1 MNTNNYNF
9 RVAIHCMTY
18 NHKPFIRQCLDGFV
32 MQKTDF
38 PFVAIVVDDASTD
51 NEQEV
56 LWDFIN
62 NELDPSSL
70 QKDETDDYVR
80 LVSPHKTNNNC
91 FFAVYFLKYNHY
103 SIRKAKSPY
112 LKDLEDSAKYIAFC
126 EGDDYWTDPNK
137 LQKQVDYLEVLPK
150 CSMVCNRTKR
160 FSEKNHIFISDSSC
174 LEKDG
179 CLKVEDVIRKGGLYI
194 PTCSIVYRKELKDN
208 YPDYCNQCH
217 VGDYPLQIMAAMKGK
232 IYYINDSM
240 SVYRVENSN
249 SWVGRQN
256 YLCGFEKRKNGVVSE
271 IRMLEGFANQFPK
284 KRKWLYQRIARFINM
299 EFSKWK
305 HDRNAIIELRK
316 TFNDEINNYSLLW
329 KIDLYFTNKNHGLFK
344 RLYMAIAW
352 RTFYKLYE
360 A

>member
-1 MNTNNYNF
+1 MNTNNNF
-9 RVAIHCMTY
+9 FVSIRCMTF
-18 NHKPFIRQCLDGFV
+18 NHKSYIQQCLDGFV
-32 MQKTDF
+32 KQKTNF

-51 NEQEV
+51 GELEV

-62 NELDPSSL
+62 NELDTISI
-70 QKDETDDYVR
+70 QKGETDDFVR
-80 LVSPHKTNNNC
+80 VVAPHKTNKHC
-91 FFAVYFLKYNHY
+91 FFIFVLLKYNHY
-103 SIRKAKSPY
+103 SIRKAKVPY
-112 LKDLEDSAKYIAFC
+112 FKGWEEKTKYFAIC
-126 EGDDYWTDPNK
+126 EGDDYWTDPYK
-137 LQKQVDYLEVLPK
+137 LQKQVDYLEAHPECTL
-150 CSMVCNRTKR
+150 VCNRTKR
-160 FSEKNHIFISDSSC
+160 YSEKVNRYLSDSSC

-271 IRMLEGFANQFPK
+271 IRMLEGFASQFPE

-305 HDRNAIIELRK
+305 HDSNAITELRK
-316 TFNDEINNYSLLW
+316 TFNYEINNYSLLW
-329 KIDLYFTNKNHGLFK
+329 KIDLFFINENGGLFK

-352 RTFYKLYE
+352 RTFYKLYRP
-360 A
+360 